1 MKLKTL
7 TVSEVNNYLKRI
19 VDNDF
24 IMNNLS
30 VKGEVSNLKFHS
42 SGHIYFSLKD
52 GESKI
57 NCVMF
62 KSDAVNLN
70 FKLENGMEVGIRA
83 RLSLYIKEG
92 NYQLYCRE
100 ISNLGIGELFEKF
113 EKMKKELKEEGLFE
127 TGYKRKIPEF
137 PSCIGVITSPTGAAV
152 RDIIQVIR
160 RRNSLVDIIIYPAK
174 VQGLAAE
181 KTLIDGIQYF
191 NNKDNV
197 DTIIIGRGG
206 GSIEELWAF
215 NDKELAYEIFNSKI
229 PTISAVGHE
238 TDFTIADFVCDIRA
252 STPSVAAELCVKVIN
267 EEKSKIDG
275 LKSILERNIQ
285 RIIEIESMNLT
296 HISEVLEANHPSRVV
311 ELERKKI
318 NGIEKELQKL
328 IKSKIE
334 KEKEKIN
341 TCNKLLSSMNPL
353 NVLDRGFSIVSNKKG
368 TVLNSVSD
376 LSKSTEI
383 NIKMSDGEAKGLFE
397 ILEQR

>member
-70 FKLENGMEVGIRA
+70 FPLENGMEVGIRA

-137 PSCIGVITSPTGAAV
+137 PRRIGVITSPTGAAV

-160 RRNSLVDIIIYPAK
+160 RRNSLVDIVVYPAK

-181 KTLIDGIQYF
+181 KTLIDGMQYF

-252 STPSVAAELCVKVIN
+252 STPSVAAELSVKVVS

-296 HISEVLEANHPSRVV
+296 HISKVLEANHPSRVV

-376 LSKSTEI
+376 LSKTTEI

-397 ILEQR
+397 FLE

>member
-70 FKLENGMEVGIRA
+70 FPLENGMEVGIRA

-137 PSCIGVITSPTGAAV
+137 PRRIGVITSPTGAAV

-160 RRNSLVDIIIYPAK
+160 RRNSLVDIVVYPAK

-181 KTLIDGIQYF
+181 KTLIDGMQYF

-252 STPSVAAELCVKVIN
+252 STPSVAAELSVRVIS

-296 HISEVLEANHPSRVV
+296 HISKVLEANHPSRVV

-376 LSKSTEI
+376 LSKTTEI

-397 ILEQR
+397 FLE

>member
-70 FKLENGMEVGIRA
+70 FPLENGMEVGIRA

-137 PSCIGVITSPTGAAV
+137 PRRIGVITSPTGAAV

-160 RRNSLVDIIIYPAK
+160 RRNSLVDIVVYPAK

-181 KTLIDGIQYF
+181 KTLIDGMQYF

-252 STPSVAAELCVKVIN
+252 STPSVAAELSVKVIS

-296 HISEVLEANHPSRVV
+296 HISKVLEANHPSRVV

-376 LSKSTEI
+376 LSKTTEI

-397 ILEQR
+397 FLE

>member
-7 TVSEVNNYLKRI
+7 TVSEVNNYLKKI

-70 FKLENGMEVGIRA
+70 FPLENGMEVGIRA

-137 PSCIGVITSPTGAAV
+137 PRRIGVITSPTGAAV

-160 RRNSLVDIIIYPAK
+160 RRNSLVDIVVYPAK

-252 STPSVAAELCVKVIN
+252 STPSVAAELSVKVIS

-296 HISEVLEANHPSRVV
+296 HISKVLEANHPSRVV

-376 LSKSTEI
+376 LSKTTEI

-397 ILEQR
+397 FLE

>member
-7 TVSEVNNYLKRI
+7 TVTEVSNYLKRI

-70 FKLENGMEVGIRA
+70 FLMENGIEVSIKA
-83 RLSLYIKEG
+83 RLSVYIKEG
-92 NYQLYCRE
+92 SYQLYCRE

-113 EKMKKELKEEGLFE
+113 EKMKKELEREGIFEEV
-127 TGYKRKIPEF
+127 YKRKIPKY
-137 PSCIGVITSPTGAAV
+137 PKRIGVITSPTGAAV

-160 RRNSLVDIIIYPAK
+160 RRNKLVDIIIYPAK
-174 VQGLAAE
+174 VQGIAAE
-181 KTLIDGIQYF
+181 ETLIDAIQYF
-191 NNKDNV
+191 NRKNDV

-229 PTISAVGHE
+229 PVISAVGHE
-238 TDFTIADFVCDIRA
+238 TDFTICDFVSDLRA
-252 STPSVAAELCVKVIN
+252 PTPSAAAEMSVPVIDD
-267 EEKSKIDG
+267 EKRKING
-275 LKSILERNIQ
+275 FESILKRDMV
-285 RIIEIESMNLT
+285 RIIERENISLSHMQKILESNQ
-296 HISEVLEANHPSRVV
+296 S
-311 ELERKKI
+311 
-318 NGIEKELQKL
+318 
-328 IKSKIE
+328 SKIVK
-334 KEKEKIN
+334 KEKQNLDFIGESLNKLMLAKIEVEKNKIS
-341 TCNKLLSSMNPL
+341 TCNKLLASVNPL
-353 NVLDRGFSIVSNKKG
+353 NVLDRGFSIVSDENG
-368 TVLNSVSD
+368 RVLNKIND
-376 LSKSTEI
+376 LTKNEQI

-397 ILEQR
+397 ILK

>member
-7 TVSEVNNYLKRI
+7 TVTEVSNYLKRI

-70 FKLENGMEVGIRA
+70 FLMENGIEVSIKA
-83 RLSLYIKEG
+83 RLSVYIKEG
-92 NYQLYCRE
+92 SYQLYCRE

-113 EKMKKELKEEGLFE
+113 EKMKKELERKGIFEEV
-127 TGYKRKIPEF
+127 YKRKIPKY
-137 PSCIGVITSPTGAAV
+137 PKRIGVITSPTGAAV

-160 RRNSLVDIIIYPAK
+160 RRNKLVDIIIYPAK
-174 VQGLAAE
+174 VQGIAAE
-181 KTLIDGIQYF
+181 ETLIDAIQYF
-191 NNKDNV
+191 NRKNDV

-229 PTISAVGHE
+229 PVISAVGHE
-238 TDFTIADFVCDIRA
+238 TDFTICDFVSDLRA
-252 STPSVAAELCVKVIN
+252 PTPSAAAEMSVPVIDD
-267 EEKSKIDG
+267 EKRKING
-275 LKSILERNIQ
+275 FESILKRDMV
-285 RIIEIESMNLT
+285 RIIEREN
-296 HISEVLEANHPSRVV
+296 ISLSHMQKILENNQP
-311 ELERKKI
+311 
-318 NGIEKELQKL
+318 
-328 IKSKIE
+328 SKIVK
-334 KEKEKIN
+334 KEKQNLDFIGESLNKLMLAKIEVEKNKIS
-341 TCNKLLSSMNPL
+341 TCNKLLASVNPL
-353 NVLDRGFSIVSNKKG
+353 NVLDRGFSIVSDENG
-368 TVLNSVSD
+368 RVLNKIND
-376 LSKSTEI
+376 LTKNEQI

-397 ILEQR
+397 ILK

>member
-70 FKLENGMEVGIRA
+70 FPLENGMEVGIRA

-137 PSCIGVITSPTGAAV
+137 PSRIGVITSPTGAAV

-160 RRNSLVDIIIYPAK
+160 RRNSLVDIVVYPAK

-181 KTLIDGIQYF
+181 KTLIDGMQYF

-252 STPSVAAELCVKVIN
+252 STPSVAAELSVKVIS

-275 LKSILERNIQ
+275 LKSILERTIQ
-285 RIIEIESMNLT
+285 KIIEIESMNLT
-296 HISEVLEANHPSRVV
+296 HISKILEANHPSRVV

-397 ILEQR
+397 ILE